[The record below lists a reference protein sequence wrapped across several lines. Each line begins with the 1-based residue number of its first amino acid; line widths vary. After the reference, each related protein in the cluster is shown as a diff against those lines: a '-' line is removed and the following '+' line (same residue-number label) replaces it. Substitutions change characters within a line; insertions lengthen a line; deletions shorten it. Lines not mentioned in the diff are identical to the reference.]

1 MKEKVTRSKI
11 AMKKF
16 IIIALLCISQI
27 GCGMSSSG
35 STDISVDRN
44 HSTMKA
50 ILESNEE
57 VAEEKDATKADIL
70 SDQENS
76 PTIKALIPYSEVRY
90 TANEEVTV
98 EKDAVKIE
106 FQLQNAKKIPVVKEL
121 VLYDSCNETGHGYLK
136 NIDMNGFKE
145 EPKEP
150 YITILLCRHLRTP
163 SNVSGVSHK
172 NNISCEI
179 TPDIILDN
187 AASLAFM
194 KKVLM
199 FDGITGGDFE
209 RYILSAKF
217 ISSGGQPEYV
227 PMKEFNEQDIG
238 HFKGKSV
245 KEILKDPNY
254 IESWH
259 NPDYKIE
266 GATETVREATER
278 FRRGLNYWTNK
289 LMESGSTE
297 PKLLC
302 IFSSRCLI
310 NCGLRYCTNNM
321 ALPLQLNIP
330 NCHGF
335 CMNYYP
341 NTNTFQ
347 FLLDQNGMPR
357 CVSPTEIVALAFK
370 SPVFTPFLEEF
381 YQEVSKA
388 IQKKDE
394 IEKIA
399 SATISKSSS
408 FSDKSSGGEQS
419 RTISEINS
427 VSDPDEHSEIKS
439 ISRSSS
445 FYIESEPLSRTNS
458 NSSFMYKKSL
468 TH

>member
-1 MKEKVTRSKI
+1 MKKKVARRKI
-11 AMKKF
+11 AMKRFLIITLLIVSQF
-16 IIIALLCISQI
+16 IY
-27 GCGMSSSG
+27 GMPSSDRA
-35 STDISVDRN
+35 DISFDRD
-44 HSTMKA
+44 SATMKPL
-50 ILESNEE
+50 IKSNEE
-57 VAEEKDATKADIL
+57 KEGVRTDVL

-76 PTIKALIPYSEVRY
+76 PTIKALVPYSEIRY

-106 FQLQNAKKIPVVKEL
+106 FQLQDAKEIPVVKEL
-121 VLYDSCNETGHGYLK
+121 VLYDSCHESGYGYLK
-136 NIDMNGFKE
+136 NIDMNGFE
-145 EPKEP
+145 EQPKEP

-172 NNISCEI
+172 NGASCEI

-217 ISSGGQPEYV
+217 ISSDGQPEYV

-238 HFKGKSV
+238 YFKGKSI
-245 KEILKDPNY
+245 KEILGNPNY

-266 GATETVREATER
+266 GATETVKEATER
-278 FRRGLNYWTNK
+278 FKRGLNYWTNK
-289 LMESGSTE
+289 LMKSGNTE

-310 NCGLRYCTNNM
+310 NCGLRYCTNDM
-321 ALPLQLNIP
+321 TLPLQLNIP
-330 NCHGF
+330 NCHAF
-335 CMNYYP
+335 CANYYP
-341 NTNTFQ
+341 NTDTFQ
-347 FLLDQNGMPR
+347 FLRDQNGMP
-357 CVSPTEIVALAFK
+357 CCISPTEIVALAFK

-381 YQEVSKA
+381 YQEVSKV

-394 IEKIA
+394 INIEKIA
-399 SATISKSSS
+399 SATISRSNS
-408 FSDKSSGGEQS
+408 FSDKISVNGRR
-419 RTISEINS
+419 RTFSEETTNS
-427 VSDPDEHSEIKS
+427 NKSDHSEKKS

-445 FYIESEPLSRTNS
+445 FYIENEPLSRS
-458 NSSFMYKKSL
+458 NSRNSFQNKKSL